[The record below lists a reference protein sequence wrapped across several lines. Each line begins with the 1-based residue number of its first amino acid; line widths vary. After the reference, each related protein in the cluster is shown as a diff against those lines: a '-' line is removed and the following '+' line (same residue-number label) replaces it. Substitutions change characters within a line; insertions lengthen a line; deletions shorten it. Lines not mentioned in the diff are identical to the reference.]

1 MDMAPIGLE
10 MQSFEA
16 NLIHMQAQGAVNVQR

>member
-1 MDMAPIGLE
+1 MTDIGLQ

-16 NLIHMQAQGAVNVQR
+16 NLVHMQAQASDQGRKRR

>member
-1 MDMAPIGLE
+1 LQ

-16 NLIHMQAQGAVNVQR
+16 NLVHMQAQASDQGGKRR